1 MFYRGDLEPFDRVWR
16 VLLPGSVFG
25 SGRAEARN
33 AVERR
38 RMPPKRIVI
47 VCAPSEVSGDLEWHF
62 DDVEF
67 EGIYVFGGDDR
78 VSGT

>member
-1 MFYRGDLEPFDRVWR
+1 
-16 VLLPGSVFG
+16 
-25 SGRAEARN
+25 
-33 AVERR
+33 
-38 RMPPKRIVI
+38 MPPKRIVI